1 MELRHLR
8 NFIAVAEELSICRA
22 AERLHI
28 SQPPLTRQIR
38 QLEDDVGAQLLE
50 RTSRGVEL
58 TDAGRL
64 LLAEARNILALAEQA
79 VERTGQAAR
88 GRLGRIDIGIFGSG
102 IFGTIPKILLAYRQ
116 NYPDVNIVL
125 HSMTKGEQIVALRER
140 RLTVGFN
147 RLLEETSGIT
157 SEVILMEKLYLAVNR
172 SHPLSREKQIPWR
185 KLDRQPLVLFPSGT
199 RPSFIDLVVDHCR
212 RDGFEPWIVQ
222 EVGDA
227 VNGVALVATGFG
239 ICIVPESAINLR
251 LPGVIY
257 RPLVRDPPP
266 RVDLSCIYRAQD
278 DSPIL
283 RSFLDVART
292 FRPEQDAVR

>member
-8 NFIAVAEELSICRA
+8 NFIAVAEEMSICRA
-22 AERLHI
+22 AERLHL
-28 SQPPLTRQIR
+28 SQPPLTRQIK
-38 QLEDDVGAQLLE
+38 QLEDDVGARLLE

-64 LLAEARNILALAEQA
+64 LLTEARNIVALAEQA
-79 VERTGQAAR
+79 VERTGQAAL
-88 GRLGRIDIGIFGSG
+88 GRLGRIDVGIFGSG
-102 IFGTIPKILLAYRQ
+102 IFGAIPKILLTYRQ
-116 NYPDVNIVL
+116 NYPEVNIVL
-125 HSMTKGEQIVALRER
+125 HSMTKGEQIAALRER

-147 RLLEETSGIT
+147 RLLEETPGIT
-157 SEVILMEKLYLAVNR
+157 SEVILTEKLHLAINR

-199 RPSFIDLVVDHCR
+199 RPSFIDLVVEHCR
-212 RDGFEPWIVQ
+212 EDGFEPWIVQ

-251 LPGVIY
+251 LPGVVY
-257 RPLVRDPPP
+257 RPLVRKPPP
-266 RVDLSCIYRAQD
+266 RVDLSCIYRSQD

-283 RSFLDVART
+283 RSFLEIARK
-292 FRPEQDAVR
+292 FRPEQPGTR